1 MKIDINE
8 LSHKISKLK
17 QIVPKNSP
25 MPVLQGILVQDGY
38 LIANSIDIAMKAKIE
53 GTEGESFIIPIKAF
67 DILNNLPEGEVKI
80 TPENKGEYFSIV
92 IETDR
97 IKNRYQTMNPSAFPL
112 PDIGVDDG
120 EKFTISA
127 DTFLSSVKRVAFAI
141 SIDKSKR
148 VLSSMYLKAE
158 NGTLDFVG
166 SNGYVA
172 AWDKVDFDGNFK
184 LLIPKEAVDRLLS
197 IGISGEVSITHSKN
211 GAVFTTDE
219 YELHTR
225 VTNGEYIDYIRMFK
239 DLSIHT
245 AVSKSELLD
254 AMIRTKMCRSEKTP
268 AIFYVK
274 DNKMDITL
282 KDSITEYRETIN
294 LRDNAR
300 EIRIGFD
307 SRFVA
312 ETLKAFSCENV
323 VVEFENPHYPMII
336 KSESGTFKTMVMAV
350 MI

>member
-67 DILNNLPEGEVKI
+67 DILNNLPDGEVEI
-80 TPENKGEYFSIV
+80 TPDNKEEYFSIV
-92 IETDR
+92 IETDK

-112 PDIGVDDG
+112 PDIVGNDVDN
-120 EKFTISA
+120 FSISA
-127 DTFLSSVKRVAFAI
+127 DTFLTSVKRVAYAI
-141 SIDKSKR
+141 SIDKSRR

-166 SNGYVA
+166 CNGYVT
-172 AWDKVDFDGNFK
+172 AWDKVNFDGNFK

-219 YELHTR
+219 FELHTR
-225 VTNGEYIDYIRMFK
+225 VTNGEYIDYISLFK
-239 DLSIHT
+239 DFSIHT
-245 AVSKSELLD
+245 VVSRSELLD
-254 AMIRTKMCRSEKTP
+254 AMTRTKMCRTEKKP
-268 AIFYVK
+268 AIISVK

-282 KDSITEYRETIN
+282 KDSITEYHETIN
-294 LRDNAR
+294 LQDNVK
-300 EIRIGFD
+300 EIRIGID
-307 SRFVA
+307 SRFVV

-323 VVEFENPHYPMII
+323 VVKLENPRYPMII
-336 KSESGTFKTMVMAV
+336 EPESGAFKTMIMAV
-350 MI
+350 TI